1 MEYKSRV
8 GSYTMFWQL
17 SSNTGECGLLLQR
30 IVEDYHSFVV
40 RIRCECELR
49 IIRIQFAADL
59 SELANSRICE
69 FNLVKLNG
77 LVSYLIA
84 HNHAGE
90 FIEFY
95 SEFERIANNSL
106 IRQFATSELANC
118 KTMPISIM

>member
-1 MEYKSRV
+1 M
-8 GSYTMFWQL
+8 
-17 SSNTGECGLLLQR
+17 
-30 IVEDYHSFVV
+30 V

-118 KTMPISIM
+118 KTMGFCHTCGLAMLHKYSPTFALSASSRAAASQ